1 MPAMAVARLP
11 ILLTLSSQW
20 SARQE
25 SLTRKDPLTGGVIQ
39 KMSQQPAQTVSDKL
53 ILLIKSGYW
62 LALLI
67 IAAMVMAS
75 FILLQQMMA
84 AQQHNATLLNIVSTQ
99 KALSQRIVFLVS
111 ATGAAP
117 RDKQP
122 ALVTA
127 LKQATEE
134 FEGNYDLL
142 LKQTGADPM
151 SPARL
156 DPKSIESVLFGKP
169 FHLDYFS
176 VGLVANGQRLISSFE
191 SQLAMIG
198 NGGYKGSDERVSL
211 DASVANATLSG
222 YAALGQRIS
231 AHADERSEELLQ
243 LHRTLFYATIAVIV
257 LVALFIFRP
266 MSNAILRRTHELVD
280 ARNSMAFI
288 AVHDGLTGLHNR
300 TFLTDHF
307 ETLIKGAHRRR
318 ERLAVIQLDLDRFK
332 QINDT
337 LGHAAGD
344 YVLVATAQRMRDS
357 CRASDLCARLGGDEF
372 VMVLNAAGGSEDINM
387 VARRILEQINEPIAF
402 QGVTILPGA
411 SAGIAVYPIDADNA
425 QDLLVHADLALYSAK
440 KQGGGS
446 FSFFSEELRR
456 ELDHRKQL
464 EHDIRVAISEKA
476 FQVYFQPQI
485 SLASGAISGIEAL
498 VRWKHAERGMIAPG
512 EFIPVAEKCGFMPEI
527 GRIVIAKAINE
538 AAEWDRAGIAFG
550 RLAVNVSGT
559 ELREPDFD
567 KFLFETLET
576 AGLAP
581 QKLSLEIVEFVIL
594 DDEKTGIAAKLR
606 YIRAAGVHLE
616 LDDFGTGYASL
627 SHVNPNEIDRLKI
640 DRRFV
645 QNINENGDNTKIVR
659 AITELARGLGISIV
673 AEGAET
679 EAELDSLMAIG
690 CDQVQ
695 GYSIAF
701 PMPQDQAREWL
712 VARAPKKAK
721 LTVLRGSLA

>member
-1 MPAMAVARLP
+1 
-11 ILLTLSSQW
+11 
-20 SARQE
+20 
-25 SLTRKDPLTGGVIQ
+25 
-39 KMSQQPAQTVSDKL
+39 MSQQPVHSVSRKL

-75 FILLQQMMA
+75 FILLQQLMA
-84 AQQHNATLLNIVSTQ
+84 QQQHNDALLNIVSTQ
-99 KALSQRIVFLVS
+99 KALSQRIVFLAS

-127 LKQATEE
+127 LKQATGE
-134 FEGNYDLL
+134 FETNYDRL
-142 LKQTGADPM
+142 LKETGADPL
-151 SPARL
+151 SPARN
-156 DPKSIESVLFGKP
+156 DPQSIEYVLFSKP

-176 VGLVANGQRLISSFE
+176 VGLIANGDRLVSSFA
-191 SQLAMIG
+191 SQLGMQSD
-198 NGGYKGSDERVSL
+198 GYKGGGERVGL

-231 AHADERSEELLQ
+231 AFATERSDEMLS
-243 LHRTLFYATIAVIV
+243 LHRTLFFGTIGVIV

-266 MSNAILRRTHELVD
+266 MSKAILRKTHELVD

-307 ETLIKGAHRRR
+307 DTLIKGAHRRR

-344 YVLVATAQRMRDS
+344 YVLVVTAQRMRDS

-372 VMVLNAAGGSEDINM
+372 VMILNGAGSTEDIH
-387 VARRILEQINEPIAF
+387 ALAKRIIANINEPITF
-402 QGVTILPGA
+402 QGTTIMPGA
-411 SAGIAVYPIDADNA
+411 SAGIAVYPVDADNA

-440 KQGGGS
+440 KLGGGS

-456 ELDHRKQL
+456 ELDYRKQL
-464 EHDIRVAISEKA
+464 EQDIRTAIAEKT
-476 FQVYFQPQI
+476 FEVYFQPQV
-485 SLASGAISGIEAL
+485 SLTSGKISGIEAL
-498 VRWKHAERGMIAPG
+498 VRWKHATRGMISPG
-512 EFIPVAEKCGFMPEI
+512 EFIPVAEKCGFMPDI
-527 GRIVIAKAINE
+527 GRIVISKAINE
-538 AAEWDRAGIAFG
+538 AAEWDRAGIDFG
-550 RLAVNVSGT
+550 RIAVNVSGT

-567 KFLFETLET
+567 NFLFGTLER

-581 QKLSLEIVEFVIL
+581 QKLSLEIVESVIL

-606 YIRAAGVHLE
+606 HIRAAGVHLE

-701 PMPQDQAREWL
+701 PMPQDKAREWL
-712 VARAPKKAK
+712 TARSPKKAK
-721 LTVLRGSLA
+721 LKVLQGSRA

>member
-1 MPAMAVARLP
+1 
-11 ILLTLSSQW
+11 
-20 SARQE
+20 
-25 SLTRKDPLTGGVIQ
+25 
-39 KMSQQPAQTVSDKL
+39 MSQQPVHSVSRKL

-67 IAAMVMAS
+67 IATMVMAS

-84 AQQHNATLLNIVSTQ
+84 AQQHNDALLNIVSTQ
-99 KALSQRIVFLVS
+99 KALSQRIVFLAG
-111 ATGAAP
+111 ATGAAS

-122 ALVTA
+122 ALVAA
-127 LKQATEE
+127 LKQATAE
-134 FEGNYDLL
+134 FETNYDLL
-142 LKQTGADPM
+142 LDQTGADPM
-151 SPARL
+151 SPARF
-156 DPKSIESVLFGKP
+156 DPKSIENVLFAKP

-176 VGLVANGQRLISSFE
+176 VELIANGERLISSFE
-191 SQLAMIG
+191 SKLAISG
-198 NGGYKGSDERVSL
+198 EGYKGNAERVNL

-231 AHADERSEELLQ
+231 TYANERSGQLLD
-243 LHRTLFYATIAVIV
+243 LHRTLFFATIGVIV

-266 MSNAILRRTHELVD
+266 MSNAILRKTRELVD

-307 ETLIKGAHRRR
+307 DTLIKGAHRRR

-344 YVLVATAQRMRDS
+344 YVLVVTAQRMRDS

-372 VMVLNAAGGSEDINM
+372 VMILNGAGSTEDIHM
-387 VARRILEQINEPIAF
+387 LGMRILEQINEPIMF
-402 QGVTILPGA
+402 QGTTILPGA
-411 SAGIAVYPIDADNA
+411 SGGIAVYPVDADNA
-425 QDLLVHADLALYSAK
+425 EDLLVHADLALYSAK
-440 KQGGGS
+440 KLGGGN

-456 ELDHRKQL
+456 ELDYRKQL
-464 EHDIRVAISEKA
+464 EHDIRTAIADKA
-476 FQVYFQPQI
+476 FEVYFQPQV
-485 SLASGAISGIEAL
+485 SLTNGTISGIEAL
-498 VRWKHAERGMIAPG
+498 VRWKHAVRGMISPG

-527 GRIVIAKAINE
+527 GRIVISKAINE

-567 KFLFETLET
+567 KFLFDTLEK

-581 QKLSLEIVEFVIL
+581 QKLSLEIVESVIL

-606 YIRAAGVHLE
+606 QIRAAGVHLE

-645 QNINENGDNTKIVR
+645 QNINENGDNSKIVR

-701 PMPQDQAREWL
+701 PMPQDKAREWL
-712 VARAPKKAK
+712 MARRPKKARLK
-721 LTVLRGSLA
+721 VLQGSLA

>member
-1 MPAMAVARLP
+1 
-11 ILLTLSSQW
+11 
-20 SARQE
+20 
-25 SLTRKDPLTGGVIQ
+25 
-39 KMSQQPAQTVSDKL
+39 MSQQPAQTVSGKL
-53 ILLIKSGYW
+53 ILLIKAGYW

-67 IAAMVMAS
+67 IAAMVIAS

-84 AQQHNATLLNIVSTQ
+84 TQQHNNTLLDIVSTQ
-99 KALSQRIVFLVS
+99 KTLSQRIVFLAG
-111 ATGAAP
+111 ATGAAS

-122 ALVTA
+122 ALVSA
-127 LKQATEE
+127 LKQATGE
-134 FEGNYDLL
+134 FETNYDLL
-142 LKQTGADPM
+142 LKQTGADPQ
-151 SPARL
+151 SPAKL
-156 DPKSIESVLFGKP
+156 DPRSIDSVLFAKP

-176 VGLVANGQRLISSFE
+176 VGLIANGDRLISAYE
-191 SQLAMIG
+191 SQFSG
-198 NGGYKGSDERVSL
+198 NGGYKGGGERVNL
-211 DASVANATLSG
+211 DASVANANLSG

-231 AHADERSEELLQ
+231 ADADERSEKLLA
-243 LHRTLFYATIAVIV
+243 LHRTLFYATLGVII

-266 MSNAILRRTHELVD
+266 MSNAILRKTHELID

-307 ETLIKGAHRRR
+307 DTLIKGSHRRR

-344 YVLVATAQRMRDS
+344 YVLVVTAQRMRDS

-372 VMVLNAAGGSEDINM
+372 VMILGGAGGTEDINM
-387 VARRILEQINEPIAF
+387 LARRILAHINEPIVF
-402 QGVTILPGA
+402 QGTTVLPGA

-440 KQGGGS
+440 KLGGGN

-456 ELDHRKQL
+456 ELDYRKQL
-464 EHDIRVAISEKA
+464 EHDIKVAIAERA
-476 FQVYFQPQI
+476 FQVYFQPQV
-485 SLASGAISGIEAL
+485 SLTNGTISGIEAL
-498 VRWKHAERGMIAPG
+498 VRWNHAERGMIPPG

-538 AAEWDRAGIAFG
+538 AAEWNRAGIAFG

-567 KFLFETLET
+567 EFLFETLEK
-576 AGLAP
+576 AGLPP
-581 QKLSLEIVEFVIL
+581 QKLSLEIVESVIL

-606 YIRAAGVHLE
+606 HIRAAGVHLE

-645 QNINENGDNTKIVR
+645 QNIHENGDNSKIVR

-679 EAELDSLMAIG
+679 EAELESLMAIG

-701 PMPQDQAREWL
+701 PMPHDKALEWL
-712 VARAPKKAK
+712 TARMPKKAR
-721 LTVLRGSLA
+721 LTVLQGSLA

>member
-1 MPAMAVARLP
+1 
-11 ILLTLSSQW
+11 
-20 SARQE
+20 
-25 SLTRKDPLTGGVIQ
+25 
-39 KMSQQPAQTVSDKL
+39 MSQQPVQTVSRKL
-53 ILLIKSGYW
+53 ILLIKAGYW

-67 IAAMVMAS
+67 IAAMVIAS
-75 FILLQQMMA
+75 FILLQQTMA
-84 AQQHNATLLNIVSTQ
+84 TQQHNHTLLDIVSTQ
-99 KALSQRIVFLVS
+99 KTLSQRIVFLAS
-111 ATGAAP
+111 ATGAGS

-122 ALVTA
+122 ALVSA
-127 LKQATEE
+127 LKQATAE
-134 FEGNYDLL
+134 FETNYNLL
-142 LKQTGADPM
+142 LEQTGADPQ
-151 SPARL
+151 SPAKL
-156 DPKSIESVLFGKP
+156 DPKSIESVLFAKP

-176 VGLVANGQRLISSFE
+176 VGLIANGDRLISAYE
-191 SQLAMIG
+191 SQFTG
-198 NGGYKGSDERVSL
+198 NGGYKGGDERVNL

-222 YAALGQRIS
+222 YAALGQRIG
-231 AHADERSEELLQ
+231 ANADGRSEKLLA
-243 LHRTLFYATIAVIV
+243 LHRTLFYATLGVII

-266 MSNAILRRTHELVD
+266 MSNAILRKTHGLID

-307 ETLIKGAHRRR
+307 DTLIKGTHRRR
-318 ERLAVIQLDLDRFK
+318 ERLAVVQLDLDRFK

-344 YVLVATAQRMRDS
+344 YVLVVTAQRMRDS
-357 CRASDLCARLGGDEF
+357 CRASDLCVRLGGDEF
-372 VMVLNAAGGSEDINM
+372 VMILGGAGGTEDINM
-387 VARRILEQINEPIAF
+387 LARRILAHINEPIVF
-402 QGVTILPGA
+402 QGTTILPGA

-440 KQGGGS
+440 KLGGGN

-456 ELDHRKQL
+456 ELDYRKQL
-464 EHDIRVAISEKA
+464 EHDIKVAIAERA
-476 FQVYFQPQI
+476 FQVYFQPQV
-485 SLASGAISGIEAL
+485 SLSNGTISGIEAL
-498 VRWKHAERGMIAPG
+498 VRWNHAERGMIPPG

-527 GRIVIAKAINE
+527 GRIVITKAINE
-538 AAEWDRAGIAFG
+538 AAEWNRAGIAFG

-559 ELREPDFD
+559 ELREHDFD
-567 KFLFETLET
+567 AFLFETLER
-576 AGLAP
+576 AGLPA
-581 QKLSLEIVEFVIL
+581 QKLSLEIVESVIL

-606 YIRAAGVHLE
+606 QIRAAGVHLE

-645 QNINENGDNTKIVR
+645 QNIHENGDNSKIVR

-701 PMPQDQAREWL
+701 PMPHDKALEWL
-712 VARAPKKAK
+712 TARMPKKAK
-721 LTVLRGSLA
+721 LTVLQGSLA

>member
-1 MPAMAVARLP
+1 
-11 ILLTLSSQW
+11 
-20 SARQE
+20 
-25 SLTRKDPLTGGVIQ
+25 
-39 KMSQQPAQTVSDKL
+39 MSQQPVQTVSGKL
-53 ILLIKSGYW
+53 ILLIKAGYW

-67 IAAMVMAS
+67 IATMVAAS
-75 FILLQQMMA
+75 FFLLQQTMA
-84 AQQHNATLLNIVSTQ
+84 TQQHNHTLLDIVGTQ
-99 KALSQRIVFLVS
+99 KTLSQRIVFLAS
-111 ATGAAP
+111 ATGAAS

-122 ALVTA
+122 ALVSA
-127 LKQATEE
+127 LKQATAE
-134 FEGNYDLL
+134 FETNYDLL
-142 LKQTGADPM
+142 LKQTGADPQ
-151 SPARL
+151 SPAKL
-156 DPKSIESVLFGKP
+156 DAKSIESVLFAKP

-176 VGLVANGQRLISSFE
+176 VGLIANGDRLISALE
-191 SQLAMIG
+191 SKL
-198 NGGYKGSDERVSL
+198 NLDNDGYKGGAERVNL
-211 DASVANATLSG
+211 DTSVANATLSG

-231 AHADERSEELLQ
+231 AEADERSEKLLA
-243 LHRTLFYATIAVIV
+243 LHRTLFYATLGVIL

-266 MSNAILRRTHELVD
+266 MSNAILRKTRELVD

-307 ETLIKGAHRRR
+307 DTLIKGAHRRR
-318 ERLAVIQLDLDRFK
+318 ERLAVVQLDLDRFK

-344 YVLVATAQRMRDS
+344 YVLVVTAQRMRDS

-372 VMVLNAAGGSEDINM
+372 VMILNGAGTTEDINM
-387 VARRILEQINEPIAF
+387 LARRILAHINEPIIF
-402 QGVTILPGA
+402 QGTTILPGA
-411 SAGIAVYPIDADNA
+411 SGGIAVYPIDADNA

-440 KQGGGS
+440 KMGGGN

-456 ELDHRKQL
+456 ELDYRKQL
-464 EHDIRVAISEKA
+464 EHDIKVAISEKA
-476 FQVYFQPQI
+476 FQVYFQPQV
-485 SLASGAISGIEAL
+485 SLTNGAISGIEAL
-498 VRWKHAERGMIAPG
+498 VRWNHAERGMISPG

-527 GRIVIAKAINE
+527 GRIVISKAINE
-538 AAEWDRAGIAFG
+538 AAEWNRAGIAFG

-559 ELREPDFD
+559 ELREHDFD
-567 KFLFETLET
+567 AFLFETLEK
-576 AGLAP
+576 AGLPP
-581 QKLSLEIVEFVIL
+581 QKLSLEIVESVIL

-606 YIRAAGVHLE
+606 HIRAAGVHLE

-645 QNINENGDNTKIVR
+645 QNIHENGDNSKIVR

-701 PMPQDQAREWL
+701 PMPHDKALEWL
-712 VARAPKKAK
+712 TARMPKKAR
-721 LTVLRGSLA
+721 LTVLQGSLK

>member
-1 MPAMAVARLP
+1 
-11 ILLTLSSQW
+11 
-20 SARQE
+20 
-25 SLTRKDPLTGGVIQ
+25 
-39 KMSQQPAQTVSDKL
+39 MSQQPVQSVSRKL
-53 ILLIKSGYW
+53 ILLIKTGYW
-62 LALLI
+62 LALMI

-75 FILLQQMMA
+75 FVLLQQLMA
-84 AQQHNATLLNIVSTQ
+84 QQQHNDALLDIVSTQ
-99 KALSQRIVFLVS
+99 KALSQRVVFLAS
-111 ATGAAP
+111 ATGAAS

-127 LKQATEE
+127 LKQATAE
-134 FEGNYDLL
+134 FETNYERL
-142 LKQTGADPM
+142 LKETGADPL
-151 SPARL
+151 SPARN
-156 DPKSIESVLFGKP
+156 DPKSIEYVLFSKP

-176 VGLVANGQRLISSFE
+176 VGLIANGDRLVSSFE
-191 SQLAMIG
+191 SQLGMKSD
-198 NGGYKGSDERVSL
+198 GYKGGGERVGL

-231 AHADERSEELLQ
+231 AFANERSDEMLD
-243 LHRTLFYATIAVIV
+243 LHRTLFFATIGVIV

-266 MSNAILRRTHELVD
+266 MSKAILRKTHELVD

-307 ETLIKGAHRRR
+307 DTLIKGAQRRR
-318 ERLAVIQLDLDRFK
+318 ERLAVIQFDLDRFK

-344 YVLVATAQRMRDS
+344 YVLVVTAQRMRDS

-372 VMVLNAAGGSEDINM
+372 VMILNGAGSTEDIH
-387 VARRILEQINEPIAF
+387 ALAKRILGEINEPIIF
-402 QGVTILPGA
+402 QGTTIMPGA

-440 KQGGGS
+440 KLGGGN

-456 ELDHRKQL
+456 ELDYRKQL
-464 EHDIRVAISEKA
+464 EQDIRTAIAEKT
-476 FQVYFQPQI
+476 FEVYFQPQV
-485 SLASGAISGIEAL
+485 SLTSGKISGIEAL
-498 VRWKHAERGMIAPG
+498 VRWKHAARGMISPG
-512 EFIPVAEKCGFMPEI
+512 EFIPVAEKCGFMPDI
-527 GRIVIAKAINE
+527 GRIVITKAINE
-538 AAEWDRAGIAFG
+538 AAEWDRAGIDFG
-550 RLAVNVSGT
+550 RIAVNVSGT

-567 KFLFETLET
+567 QFLFGTLER

-581 QKLSLEIVEFVIL
+581 QKLSLEIVESVIL

-606 YIRAAGVHLE
+606 HIRAAGVHLE

-701 PMPQDQAREWL
+701 PMPQDKAREWL
-712 VARAPKKAK
+712 LARSPKKAK
-721 LTVLRGSLA
+721 LKVLQGSLA

>member
-1 MPAMAVARLP
+1 
-11 ILLTLSSQW
+11 
-20 SARQE
+20 
-25 SLTRKDPLTGGVIQ
+25 
-39 KMSQQPAQTVSDKL
+39 MSQQPVQTVSGKL
-53 ILLIKSGYW
+53 ILLIKAGYW

-67 IAAMVMAS
+67 IAAMVIAS

-84 AQQHNATLLNIVSTQ
+84 TQQHNHTLLDIVSTQ
-99 KALSQRIVFLVS
+99 KTLSQRIVFLAS
-111 ATGAAP
+111 ATGAGS

-122 ALVTA
+122 ALVSA
-127 LKQATEE
+127 LKQATAE
-134 FEGNYDLL
+134 FETNYDLL
-142 LKQTGADPM
+142 LDQTGADPQ
-151 SPARL
+151 SPAKL
-156 DPKSIESVLFGKP
+156 DPKSIESVLFAKP

-176 VGLVANGQRLISSFE
+176 VGLIANGDRLISAYE
-191 SQLAMIG
+191 SQFSG
-198 NGGYKGSDERVSL
+198 NGGYKGGGERVNL

-222 YAALGQRIS
+222 YAALGQRIT
-231 AHADERSEELLQ
+231 ADADDRSEKLLA
-243 LHRTLFYATIAVIV
+243 LHRTLFYATIGVII

-266 MSNAILRRTHELVD
+266 MSNAILRKTHELID

-307 ETLIKGAHRRR
+307 DTLIKGTHRRR
-318 ERLAVIQLDLDRFK
+318 ERLAVVQLDLDRFK

-344 YVLVATAQRMRDS
+344 YVLVVTAQRMRDS
-357 CRASDLCARLGGDEF
+357 CRASDLCVRLGGDEF
-372 VMVLNAAGGSEDINM
+372 VMILGGAGGTEDINM
-387 VARRILEQINEPIAF
+387 LARRILAHINEPIVF
-402 QGVTILPGA
+402 QGTTILPGA

-425 QDLLVHADLALYSAK
+425 GDLLVHADLALYSAK
-440 KQGGGS
+440 KLGGGN

-456 ELDHRKQL
+456 ELDYRKQL
-464 EHDIRVAISEKA
+464 EHDIKVAIAERA
-476 FQVYFQPQI
+476 FQVYFQPQV
-485 SLASGAISGIEAL
+485 SLTNGTISGIEAL
-498 VRWKHAERGMIAPG
+498 VRWNHAERGMIPPG

-527 GRIVIAKAINE
+527 GRIVITKAINE
-538 AAEWDRAGIAFG
+538 AAEWNRAGIAFG

-559 ELREPDFD
+559 ELREHDFD
-567 KFLFETLET
+567 VFLFETLEK
-576 AGLAP
+576 AGLPP
-581 QKLSLEIVEFVIL
+581 QKLSLEIVESVIL

-606 YIRAAGVHLE
+606 HIRAAGVHLE

-645 QNINENGDNTKIVR
+645 QNIHENGDNSKIVR

-679 EAELDSLMAIG
+679 EAELNSLMAIG

-701 PMPQDQAREWL
+701 PMPHDKALEWL
-712 VARAPKKAK
+712 TARMPKKAK
-721 LTVLRGSLA
+721 LTVLQGSLA

>member
-1 MPAMAVARLP
+1 
-11 ILLTLSSQW
+11 
-20 SARQE
+20 
-25 SLTRKDPLTGGVIQ
+25 
-39 KMSQQPAQTVSDKL
+39 MSQQPVQTVSGKL
-53 ILLIKSGYW
+53 ILLIKAGYW

-67 IAAMVMAS
+67 IAAMVIAS

-84 AQQHNATLLNIVSTQ
+84 TQQHNHTLLDIVSTQ
-99 KALSQRIVFLVS
+99 KTLSQRIVFLAG
-111 ATGAAP
+111 ATGAGS

-122 ALVTA
+122 ALVSA
-127 LKQATEE
+127 LKQATAE
-134 FEGNYDLL
+134 FETNYDLL
-142 LKQTGADPM
+142 LDQTGADPQ
-151 SPARL
+151 SPAKL
-156 DPKSIESVLFGKP
+156 DPKSIESVLFAKP

-176 VGLVANGQRLISSFE
+176 VGLIANGERLISAYE
-191 SQLAMIG
+191 SQFSG
-198 NGGYKGSDERVSL
+198 NGGYKGGDERVNL

-222 YAALGQRIS
+222 YAALGQRIT
-231 AHADERSEELLQ
+231 ADADDRSEKLLA
-243 LHRTLFYATIAVIV
+243 LHRTLFYATIGVII

-266 MSNAILRRTHELVD
+266 MSNAILRKTHELID

-307 ETLIKGAHRRR
+307 DTLIKGTHRRR
-318 ERLAVIQLDLDRFK
+318 ERLAVVQLDLDRFK

-344 YVLVATAQRMRDS
+344 YVLVVTAQRMRDS
-357 CRASDLCARLGGDEF
+357 CRASDLCVRLGGDEF
-372 VMVLNAAGGSEDINM
+372 VMILGGAGGTEDINM
-387 VARRILEQINEPIAF
+387 LARRILAHINEPIVF
-402 QGVTILPGA
+402 QGTTILPGA

-425 QDLLVHADLALYSAK
+425 GDLLVHADLALYSAK
-440 KQGGGS
+440 KLGGGN

-456 ELDHRKQL
+456 ELDYRKQL
-464 EHDIRVAISEKA
+464 EHDIKVAIAERA
-476 FQVYFQPQI
+476 FQVYFQPQV
-485 SLASGAISGIEAL
+485 SLTHGTISGIEAL
-498 VRWKHAERGMIAPG
+498 VRWNHAERGMIPPG

-527 GRIVIAKAINE
+527 GRIVITKAINE
-538 AAEWDRAGIAFG
+538 AAEWNRAGIAFG

-559 ELREPDFD
+559 ELREHDFD
-567 KFLFETLET
+567 AFLFETLEK
-576 AGLAP
+576 AGLPP
-581 QKLSLEIVEFVIL
+581 QKLSLEIVESVIL

-606 YIRAAGVHLE
+606 HIRAAGVHLE

-645 QNINENGDNTKIVR
+645 QNIHENGDNSKIVR

-701 PMPQDQAREWL
+701 PMPHDKALEWL
-712 VARAPKKAK
+712 TARMPKKAK
-721 LTVLRGSLA
+721 LTVLQGSLA

>member
-1 MPAMAVARLP
+1 M
-11 ILLTLSSQW
+11 
-20 SARQE
+20 
-25 SLTRKDPLTGGVIQ
+25 
-39 KMSQQPAQTVSDKL
+39 QTVSGKL
-53 ILLIKSGYW
+53 ILLIKAGYW

-67 IAAMVMAS
+67 IAAMVIAS

-84 AQQHNATLLNIVSTQ
+84 TQQHNHTLLDIVSTQ
-99 KALSQRIVFLVS
+99 KTLSQRIVFLAS
-111 ATGAAP
+111 ATVAGS

-122 ALVTA
+122 ALVSA
-127 LKQATEE
+127 LKQATAE
-134 FEGNYDLL
+134 FETNYDLL
-142 LKQTGADPM
+142 LEQTGADPQ
-151 SPARL
+151 SPAKL
-156 DPKSIESVLFGKP
+156 DSKSIESVLFAKP

-176 VGLVANGQRLISSFE
+176 VGLIANGDRLISAYE
-191 SQLAMIG
+191 SRFTG
-198 NGGYKGSDERVSL
+198 NGGYKGGDERVNL

-231 AHADERSEELLQ
+231 ADADERSEKLLA
-243 LHRTLFYATIAVIV
+243 LHRTLFYATLGVII

-266 MSNAILRRTHELVD
+266 MSNAILRKTHELID

-307 ETLIKGAHRRR
+307 DTLIKGTHRRR
-318 ERLAVIQLDLDRFK
+318 ERLAVVQLDLDRFK

-344 YVLVATAQRMRDS
+344 YVLVVTAQRMRDS
-357 CRASDLCARLGGDEF
+357 CRASDLCVRLGGDEF
-372 VMVLNAAGGSEDINM
+372 VMILGGAGGTEDINM
-387 VARRILEQINEPIAF
+387 LARRILAHINEPIVF
-402 QGVTILPGA
+402 QGTTILPGA

-440 KQGGGS
+440 KLGGGN

-456 ELDHRKQL
+456 ELDYRKQL
-464 EHDIRVAISEKA
+464 EHDIKVAIAERA
-476 FQVYFQPQI
+476 FQVYFQPQV
-485 SLASGAISGIEAL
+485 SLTNGTISGIEAL
-498 VRWKHAERGMIAPG
+498 VRWNHAERGMIPPG

-527 GRIVIAKAINE
+527 GRIVITKAINE
-538 AAEWDRAGIAFG
+538 AAEWNRAGIAFG

-559 ELREPDFD
+559 ELREHDFD
-567 KFLFETLET
+567 AFLFETLEK
-576 AGLAP
+576 AGLPP
-581 QKLSLEIVEFVIL
+581 QKLSLEIVESVIL

-606 YIRAAGVHLE
+606 HIRAAGVHLE

-645 QNINENGDNTKIVR
+645 QNIHENGDNSKIVR

-701 PMPQDQAREWL
+701 PMPHDKALEWL
-712 VARAPKKAK
+712 TARMPKKAK
-721 LTVLRGSLA
+721 LTVLQGSLA

>member
-1 MPAMAVARLP
+1 
-11 ILLTLSSQW
+11 
-20 SARQE
+20 
-25 SLTRKDPLTGGVIQ
+25 
-39 KMSQQPAQTVSDKL
+39 MSQQPVHSVSRKL
-53 ILLIKSGYW
+53 TMLIKSGYW

-75 FILLQQMMA
+75 FVLLQQMMA
-84 AQQHNATLLNIVSTQ
+84 AQQHNENLQNIVSTQ
-99 KALSQRIVFLVS
+99 KALSQRIVFLAG
-111 ATGAAP
+111 ATGAAS

-122 ALVTA
+122 ALVAA
-127 LKQATEE
+127 LKQATAE
-134 FEGNYDLL
+134 FETNYDLL
-142 LKQTGADPM
+142 LDQTGADPM
-151 SPARL
+151 SQARF
-156 DPKSIESVLFGKP
+156 DPKSIENVLFAKP

-176 VGLVANGQRLISSFE
+176 VGLIANGKRLISSFQ
-191 SQLAMIG
+191 SKLAISG
-198 NGGYKGSDERVSL
+198 DGYKGGAERVNL

-231 AHADERSEELLQ
+231 AYADARSEQLLE
-243 LHRTLFYATIAVIV
+243 LHRTLFFATIGVIV

-266 MSNAILRRTHELVD
+266 MSKAILRKTHELVD

-307 ETLIKGAHRRR
+307 DTLIKGAHRRR

-344 YVLVATAQRMRDS
+344 YVLVVTAQRMRAS

-372 VMVLNAAGGSEDINM
+372 VMILNGAGGTEDINM
-387 VARRILEQINEPIAF
+387 LARRILEQINEPITF
-402 QGVTILPGA
+402 QGTTILPGA

-425 QDLLVHADLALYSAK
+425 EDLLVHADLALYSAK
-440 KQGGGS
+440 KLGGGN

-456 ELDHRKQL
+456 ELDYRKQL
-464 EHDIRVAISEKA
+464 EHDIRTAIANKTFE
-476 FQVYFQPQI
+476 VYFQPQV
-485 SLASGAISGIEAL
+485 SLTSGKISGIEAL
-498 VRWKHAERGMIAPG
+498 VRWKHADRGMISPG

-527 GRIVIAKAINE
+527 GRIVISKAINE
-538 AAEWDRAGIAFG
+538 AAEWNRAGIDFG

-567 KFLFETLET
+567 KFLFETLER

-581 QKLSLEIVEFVIL
+581 QKLSLEIVESVIL

-606 YIRAAGVHLE
+606 HIRAAGVHLE

-645 QNINENGDNTKIVR
+645 QNINENGDNSKIVR

-701 PMPQDQAREWL
+701 PMPQDKAREWL
-712 VARAPKKAK
+712 TARSPKKAK
-721 LTVLRGSLA
+721 LKVLQGSLA

>member
-1 MPAMAVARLP
+1 
-11 ILLTLSSQW
+11 
-20 SARQE
+20 
-25 SLTRKDPLTGGVIQ
+25 
-39 KMSQQPAQTVSDKL
+39 MSQQPAQTVSGKL

-84 AQQHNATLLNIVSTQ
+84 AQQHNHTLLDIVSTQ
-99 KALSQRIVFLVS
+99 KALSQRIVFLTS
-111 ATGAAP
+111 ATGSAA

-122 ALVTA
+122 ALVAA
-127 LKQATEE
+127 LKQATAE
-134 FEGNYDLL
+134 FETNYDLL
-142 LKQTGADPM
+142 LKQTGADPL
-151 SPARL
+151 SPAL
-156 DPKSIESVLFGKP
+156 SDPKSIESVLYGKP

-176 VGLVANGQRLISSFE
+176 VGLVANGERLISSFE
-191 SQLAMIG
+191 SQLSG
-198 NGGYKGSDERVSL
+198 NAAYKGGGERVNL

-222 YAALGQRIS
+222 YAALGQRI
-231 AHADERSEELLQ
+231 AAFADERSEKLLD
-243 LHRTLFYATIAVIV
+243 LHRTLFYATIGVIV

-266 MSNAILRRTHELVD
+266 MSKAILRKTHELVD

-344 YVLVATAQRMRDS
+344 YVLVVTAQRMRDS

-372 VMVLNAAGGSEDINM
+372 VMILNGAGGPEDINM
-387 VARRILEQINEPIAF
+387 LARRILEEINEPITF
-402 QGVTILPGA
+402 QGTTILPGA

-425 QDLLVHADLALYSAK
+425 EDLLVHADLALYSAK
-440 KQGGGS
+440 KLGGGS

-456 ELDHRKQL
+456 ELDYRKQL
-464 EHDIRVAISEKA
+464 EHDIKVAISENA
-476 FQVYFQPQI
+476 FQVYFQPQV
-485 SLASGAISGIEAL
+485 SLSNGAISGIEAL

-527 GRIVIAKAINE
+527 GRIVFTKAIE
-538 AAEWDRAGIAFG
+538 QAAEWDRAGIAFG

-567 KFLFETLET
+567 RFLFATLEK

-581 QKLSLEIVEFVIL
+581 QKLSLEIVESVIL

-606 YIRAAGVHLE
+606 HIRAAGVHLE

-701 PMPQDQAREWL
+701 PMPQDKTREWL
-712 VARAPKKAK
+712 LARSPKKAK
-721 LTVLRGSLA
+721 LKVLQGNLA

>member
-1 MPAMAVARLP
+1 
-11 ILLTLSSQW
+11 
-20 SARQE
+20 
-25 SLTRKDPLTGGVIQ
+25 
-39 KMSQQPAQTVSDKL
+39 MSQQPVQTISGRL
-53 ILLIKSGYW
+53 ILLIKAGYW

-75 FILLQQMMA
+75 FLLLQQMMA
-84 AQQHNATLLNIVSTQ
+84 AQRQGDALLNVVSTQ
-99 KALSQRIVFLVS
+99 KALSQRIVFLANAAGS
-111 ATGAAP
+111 AS

-122 ALVTA
+122 ALVFA
-127 LKQATEE
+127 LKQATAE
-134 FEGNYDLL
+134 FERNYDLL
-142 LKQTGADPM
+142 LERVVADPA
-151 SPARL
+151 SPARF
-156 DPKSIESVLFGKP
+156 DPRSVESVLFAKP

-176 VGLVANGQRLISSFE
+176 VGLIANGGRLVSAFE
-191 SQLAMIG
+191 SQLGMAG
-198 NGGYKGSDERVSL
+198 NGGYKGGGERVNL
-211 DASVANATLSG
+211 DASIANATLSG

-231 AHADERSEELLQ
+231 ALADARSERLLD
-243 LHRTLFYATIAVIV
+243 LHRTLFYTTIGVIV
-257 LVALFIFRP
+257 LVALFILRP
-266 MSNAILRRTHELVD
+266 MSNAILRKTHELID

-307 ETLIKGAHRRR
+307 DTLIKAAQRRR
-318 ERLAVIQLDLDRFK
+318 ERLAAVQLDLDRFK

-344 YVLVATAQRMRDS
+344 YVLVVTAQRMRDS
-357 CRASDLCARLGGDEF
+357 CRASDLCVRLGGDEF
-372 VMVLNAAGGSEDINM
+372 VMILNGAGGTEDINM
-387 VARRILEQINEPIAF
+387 VARRVLTHINEPIVF
-402 QGVTILPGA
+402 RGTTIFPGA
-411 SAGIAVYPIDADNA
+411 SAGVAVYPVDADNA

-440 KQGGGS
+440 KAGGGS
-446 FSFFSEELRR
+446 LSFFSEALRL
-456 ELDHRKQL
+456 ELDYRKQL
-464 EHDIRVAISEKA
+464 EHDIRIAVSGKA
-476 FQVYFQPQI
+476 FQVYFQPQV
-485 SLASGAISGIEAL
+485 SLSNGTISGIEAL

-512 EFIPVAEKCGFMPEI
+512 EFIPVAEKCGLMAEI

-538 AAEWDRAGIAFG
+538 AAEWNRAGIAFG

-567 KFLFETLET
+567 AFLFDTLEK
-576 AGLAP
+576 AGLP
-581 QKLSLEIVEFVIL
+581 PEKLSLEIVESVIL

-606 YIRAAGVHLE
+606 HIRAAGVHLE

-645 QNINENGDNTKIVR
+645 QNINENGDNSKIVR

-679 EAELDSLMAIG
+679 EAELDSLMALG

-701 PMPQDQAREWL
+701 PMPQDKAREWL
-712 VARAPKKAK
+712 VARTPRKAR
-721 LTVLRGSLA
+721 LTVLQGSLA

>member
-1 MPAMAVARLP
+1 
-11 ILLTLSSQW
+11 
-20 SARQE
+20 
-25 SLTRKDPLTGGVIQ
+25 
-39 KMSQQPAQTVSDKL
+39 MSQQPVQTISGKL
-53 ILLIKSGYW
+53 ILLIKTGYW

-84 AQQHNATLLNIVSTQ
+84 AQQHNHTLLDIVSTQ
-99 KALSQRIVFLVS
+99 KALSQRIVFLAS
-111 ATGAAP
+111 ATGPAS

-122 ALVTA
+122 ALVAA
-127 LKQATEE
+127 LKQATTE
-134 FEGNYDLL
+134 FETNYDLL
-142 LKQTGADPM
+142 LEQTGADPL
-151 SPARL
+151 SPARS
-156 DPKSIESVLFGKP
+156 DPKSIENVLFAKP

-176 VGLVANGQRLISSFE
+176 VGLIANGQRLISSFE
-191 SQLAMIG
+191 SQLSG
-198 NGGYKGSDERVSL
+198 NAAYKGGGERVNL

-222 YAALGQRIS
+222 YAALGQRIN
-231 AHADERSEELLQ
+231 AFADERSEKLLD
-243 LHRTLFYATIAVIV
+243 LHRTLFYATIGVIV

-266 MSNAILRRTHELVD
+266 MSKAILRKTHELVD

-344 YVLVATAQRMRDS
+344 YVLVVTAQRMRDS

-372 VMVLNAAGGSEDINM
+372 VMILNGAGGTEDINM
-387 VARRILEQINEPIAF
+387 LARRILEQINEPIMF
-402 QGVTILPGA
+402 QGTTVLPGA

-425 QDLLVHADLALYSAK
+425 ADLLVHADLALYSAK
-440 KQGGGS
+440 KLGGGS

-456 ELDHRKQL
+456 ELDYRKQL
-464 EHDIRVAISEKA
+464 EHDIRVAISENA
-476 FQVYFQPQI
+476 FQVYFQPQV
-485 SLASGAISGIEAL
+485 SLTNGAISGIEAL
-498 VRWKHAERGMIAPG
+498 VRWKHAERGMISPG

-527 GRIVIAKAINE
+527 GRIVFAKAIE
-538 AAEWDRAGIAFG
+538 QAAEWDRAGIAFG

-567 KFLFETLET
+567 RFLFATLEK
-576 AGLAP
+576 AGLSP
-581 QKLSLEIVEFVIL
+581 DKLSLEIVESVIL

-606 YIRAAGVHLE
+606 HIRAAGIHLE

-701 PMPQDQAREWL
+701 PMPQDKAREWL
-712 VARAPKKAK
+712 LARSPKKAK
-721 LTVLRGSLA
+721 LKVLQGNLA

>member
-1 MPAMAVARLP
+1 
-11 ILLTLSSQW
+11 
-20 SARQE
+20 
-25 SLTRKDPLTGGVIQ
+25 
-39 KMSQQPAQTVSDKL
+39 MSQQPAQTVSGKL
-53 ILLIKSGYW
+53 ILLIKTGYW

-67 IAAMVMAS
+67 IAAMVIAS
-75 FILLQQMMA
+75 FILLQQVMA
-84 AQQHNATLLNIVSTQ
+84 AQQHNHTLLDIVSTQ
-99 KALSQRIVFLVS
+99 KALSQRIVFLAS
-111 ATGAAP
+111 ATGSAS

-122 ALVTA
+122 ALVAA
-127 LKQATEE
+127 LKQATTE
-134 FEGNYDLL
+134 FETNYDLL
-142 LKQTGADPM
+142 LEQTGADPK
-151 SPARL
+151 SPARS
-156 DPKSIESVLFGKP
+156 DPKSIESVLFAKP

-176 VGLVANGQRLISSFE
+176 VGLIANGQRLISSFE
-191 SQLAMIG
+191 SQLAA
-198 NGGYKGSDERVSL
+198 NGAYKGGGERVNL

-222 YAALGQRIS
+222 YAALGQRI
-231 AHADERSEELLQ
+231 AAFADERSEKLLD
-243 LHRTLFYATIAVIV
+243 LHRTLFYATIGVIV

-266 MSNAILRRTHELVD
+266 MSKAILRKTHELID

-344 YVLVATAQRMRDS
+344 YVLVVTAQRMRDS

-372 VMVLNAAGGSEDINM
+372 VMILNGAGGTEDINM
-387 VARRILEQINEPIAF
+387 LARRIIEQINEPIMF
-402 QGVTILPGA
+402 QGTTILPGA

-425 QDLLVHADLALYSAK
+425 ADLLVHADLALYSAK
-440 KQGGGS
+440 KLGGGS

-464 EHDIRVAISEKA
+464 EHDIKVAISENA
-476 FQVYFQPQI
+476 FQVYFQPQV
-485 SLASGAISGIEAL
+485 SLTNGTISGIEAL
-498 VRWKHAERGMIAPG
+498 VRWKHAERGMISPG

-527 GRIVIAKAINE
+527 GRIVFAKAIE
-538 AAEWDRAGIAFG
+538 QAAEWDRAGIAFG

-567 KFLFETLET
+567 RFLFATLEK
-576 AGLAP
+576 AGLPP
-581 QKLSLEIVEFVIL
+581 QKLSLEIVESVIL

-606 YIRAAGVHLE
+606 HIRAAGVHLE

-645 QNINENGDNTKIVR
+645 QNINENGDNSKIVR

-701 PMPQDQAREWL
+701 PMPQDKAREWL
-712 VARAPKKAK
+712 LARSPKKAK
-721 LTVLRGSLA
+721 LKVLQGNLA

>member
-1 MPAMAVARLP
+1 
-11 ILLTLSSQW
+11 
-20 SARQE
+20 
-25 SLTRKDPLTGGVIQ
+25 
-39 KMSQQPAQTVSDKL
+39 
-53 ILLIKSGYW
+53 
-62 LALLI
+62 
-67 IAAMVMAS
+67 
-75 FILLQQMMA
+75 
-84 AQQHNATLLNIVSTQ
+84 
-99 KALSQRIVFLVS
+99 
-111 ATGAAP
+111 
-117 RDKQP
+117 
-122 ALVTA
+122 
-127 LKQATEE
+127 
-134 FEGNYDLL
+134 NYDRL
-142 LKQTGADPM
+142 LKETGADPL
-151 SPARL
+151 SPARN
-156 DPKSIESVLFGKP
+156 DPKSIEYVLFSKP

-176 VGLVANGQRLISSFE
+176 VGLIANGDRLVSSFQ
-191 SQLAMIG
+191 SQLGMQSD
-198 NGGYKGSDERVSL
+198 GYKGGGERAGL

-231 AHADERSEELLQ
+231 AFANERSGEMLD
-243 LHRTLFYATIAVIV
+243 LHRTLFFATIGVIV

-266 MSNAILRRTHELVD
+266 MSKAILRKTRELVD

-307 ETLIKGAHRRR
+307 DTLIKGAHRRR
-318 ERLAVIQLDLDRFK
+318 ERLAVIQFDLDRFK

-344 YVLVATAQRMRDS
+344 YVLVVTAQRMRDS

-372 VMVLNAAGGSEDINM
+372 VMILNGAGSTEDIH
-387 VARRILEQINEPIAF
+387 ALAKRILGEINEPIVF
-402 QGVTILPGA
+402 QGTTIMPGA

-440 KQGGGS
+440 KMGGGS

-456 ELDHRKQL
+456 ELDYRKQL
-464 EHDIRVAISEKA
+464 EQDIRTAIAERA
-476 FQVYFQPQI
+476 FEVYFQPQV
-485 SLASGAISGIEAL
+485 SLTSGKISGIEAL
-498 VRWKHAERGMIAPG
+498 VRWKHATRGMISPG
-512 EFIPVAEKCGFMPEI
+512 EFIPVAEKCGFMPDI
-527 GRIVIAKAINE
+527 GRIVITKAINE
-538 AAEWDRAGIAFG
+538 AAEWDRAGIDFG
-550 RLAVNVSGT
+550 RIAVNVSGT

-567 KFLFETLET
+567 TFLFSTLER

-581 QKLSLEIVEFVIL
+581 QKLSLEIVESVIL

-606 YIRAAGVHLE
+606 HIRAAGVHLE

-701 PMPQDQAREWL
+701 PMPQDKAREWL
-712 VARAPKKAK
+712 TARSPKKAK
-721 LTVLRGSLA
+721 LKVMQGSLA